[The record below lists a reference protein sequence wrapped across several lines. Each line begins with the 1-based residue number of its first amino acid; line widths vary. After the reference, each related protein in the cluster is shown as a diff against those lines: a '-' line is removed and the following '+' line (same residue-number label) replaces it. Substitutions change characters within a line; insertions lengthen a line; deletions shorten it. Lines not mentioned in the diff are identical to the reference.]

1 MAEKRVT
8 IEISNKAKKSKYPMQ
23 QIVNCS
29 MRNLPTPGEYKI
41 YECTVILYNDVRL
54 TKSLIITALKN
65 GEWGIDEV
73 FGIECVYLNY
83 LTICWVKDQGCFK
96 YNVVAIT
103 DM

>member
-8 IEISNKAKKSKYPMQ
+8 IEISNKAKSN
-23 QIVNCS
+23 IHGLEFALNCTW
-29 MRNLPTPGEYKI
+29 RQLPAPGESKI
-41 YECTVILYNDVRL
+41 YECTVTLYNNVKL

-73 FGIECVYLNY
+73 FWIECADLDYSK
-83 LTICWVKDQGCFK
+83 ISWIKSQGSFK
-96 YNVVAIT
+96 FNVVAIT